1 MADPV
6 KCTVRLTFQE
16 PTHALSNAVEK
27 SVHLDQIGERW
38 NRLVEKIN
46 AANQPGN
53 GVSPYAISD
62 KIRGIGRDLAKLFPE
77 ITEKLTSTKAD
88 FLILEIDARLVHIP
102 WELLYDMGSGK
113 FLCERFSMGRMPHT
127 TDQEVRVAEK
137 RELDK
142 PFGIWILAEP
152 GKDLADAASEARDI
166 CAYVDRQ
173 MNSDTETI
181 HADMDIGGISPGKV
195 RERIKD
201 YDFVHFAGH
210 ADYNSQHPGQ
220 SGWRLKNANFMPADI
235 EGISGVRAMPAMIF
249 SNACQS
255 ARTEKWEKRKGQAHT
270 GESFGLANAFMLAG
284 VRHYL
289 GTSWEIRD
297 ESGKKFA
304 LRFYEHLLSGKAV
317 GEAVRLARLGLT
329 ASGTD
334 MSWAAY
340 VLYGDPRTS
349 YFRTQSEGD
358 NWIRLQITVVS
369 AEEGGTRSSSKE
381 ADTPAPIRQHLLLAG
396 SLLIMGLMGILMA
409 DLFHETRTPPPR
421 QSDHKVE
428 SRIFQG
434 KIADRKK
441 RIDELWDK
449 YLGLSG
455 SPRLAASSDDWTSA
469 PLTLATVFES
479 QLSFSEQKR
488 EDLAARA
495 IQSELS
501 HHDTAFTLLGRKSFD
516 VVLKELIRGIETGQ
530 LRPRLKMPGYLLFIE
545 LNCSEEQ
552 CAVLME
558 LTESETGRSYYLE
571 ERVDTGRSVLSQKE
585 KLSEELLGK
594 LKAIGKTPV
603 QGIISDV
610 SDEEILLNV
619 GADHGVR
626 IGQKF
631 RVADQDAV
639 LEVQGLKGDGRSC
652 VARIREGAVS
662 LEKGE
667 KVKEM

>member
-1 MADPV
+1 MADPG

-16 PTHALSNAVEK
+16 PAHALSDAAEK

-46 AANQPGN
+46 TANRPGN
-53 GVSPYAISD
+53 GVSPHTISD
-62 KIRGIGRDLAKLFPE
+62 EIKGMGRDLAELFPDV
-77 ITEKLTSTKAD
+77 TERLASVKAD

-113 FLCERFSMGRMPHT
+113 FLCERFSMGRLPHT
-127 TDQEVRVAEK
+127 TDQEVRVGEK
-137 RELDK
+137 RSLGR
-142 PFGIWILAEP
+142 PFDMWILADP
-152 GKDLADAASEARDI
+152 GTDLAGATSEAKDI
-166 CAYVDRQ
+166 CGYIDGM
-173 MNSDTETI
+173 MNSDEEII
-181 HADMDIGGISPGKV
+181 HADTDIGGIGPGEV

-210 ADYNSQHPGQ
+210 TDHDAEHPGQ
-220 SGWRLKNANFMPADI
+220 GGWRLRNGHFTPSDI

-329 ASGTD
+329 ASGSD

-349 YFRTQSEGD
+349 YFGTQSEGD

-409 DLFHETRTPPPR
+409 DLFHGTQPPR
-421 QSDHKVE
+421 QPDHEVE
-428 SRIFQG
+428 IRIFQG

-441 RIDELWDK
+441 RIDELWNK
-449 YLGLSG
+449 YLELSG

-479 QLSFSEQKR
+479 QLSFSEQKK

-571 ERVDTGRSVLSQKE
+571 ESVDTGRSVLSQKE

-631 RVADQDAV
+631 RAADQDAV

>member
-1 MADPV
+1 MADLG

-16 PTHALSNAVEK
+16 PTHALSNAAEK

-46 AANQPGN
+46 TANRPGS
-53 GVSPYAISD
+53 GVSPQTLSD
-62 KIRGIGRDLAKLFPE
+62 EIKGMGRDLAKLFPE
-77 ITEKLTSTKAD
+77 VTEKLASTKAD

-113 FLCERFSMGRMPHT
+113 FLCERFSMGRLPHT

-137 RELDK
+137 RELGK
-142 PFGIWILAEP
+142 PLDMWILAEP

-173 MNSDTETI
+173 MDSDAESI
-181 HADMDIGGISPGKV
+181 NADMDIGGISPGRV

-210 ADYNSQHPGQ
+210 ADYDAQHPGQ
-220 SGWRLKNANFMPADI
+220 SGWRLKNANFTPADI
-235 EGISGVRAMPAMIF
+235 RGIRGVTAMPALVF

-255 ARTEKWEKRKGQAHT
+255 ARTGTWKKGNGHP

-297 ESGKKFA
+297 EPGKQFA
-304 LRFYEHLLSGKAV
+304 LCFYEHLLSGKAV

-329 ASGTD
+329 ESRDD
-334 MSWAAY
+334 MSWASY
-340 VLYGDPRTS
+340 VLYGDPRTN
-349 YFRTQSEGD
+349 YFGTRTDGD
-358 NWIRLQITVVS
+358 NWIKLQITVVRS
-369 AEEGGTRSSSKE
+369 EEKDTRSSSEERHPPKPVWRRLMF
-381 ADTPAPIRQHLLLAG
+381 AGALLVMG
-396 SLLIMGLMGILMA
+396 FTGLMMA
-409 DLFHETRTPPPR
+409 DIYSAKPP
-421 QSDHKVE
+421 QSSVAEQAQTK
-428 SRIFQG
+428 IFQG

-441 RIDELWDK
+441 RIDELWGK
-449 YLGLSG
+449 YLEISGL
-455 SPRLAASSDDWTSA
+455 PKPAPSSDDWTSA

-488 EDLAARA
+488 EDRVALA

-501 HHDTAFTLLGRKSFD
+501 RHDTHFTLLARKSFD
-516 VVLKELIRGIETGQ
+516 VALKELIRGIETGQ
-530 LRPRLKMPGYLLFIE
+530 LRPRLKMPGHLLFIE
-545 LNCSEEQ
+545 LNRSEKQ
-552 CAVLME
+552 SVVLME

-571 ERVDTGRSVLSQKE
+571 ESVDTGRSVLSQKE
-585 KLSEELLGK
+585 RLSEKLLGK

-603 QGIISDV
+603 QGIISDIR
-610 SDEEILLNV
+610 DEDIILNV

-626 IGQKF
+626 IGQTF
-631 RVADQDAV
+631 RVTDQDAV
-639 LEVQGLKGDGRSC
+639 LEVEGLKGDGRSC

-667 KVKEM
+667 KAKEM